1 MNDEQESSILDK
13 IISEQSVSHL
23 LEFDPKDTLTE
34 LLNMLSDREKQVL
47 IRRFGLA
54 NGLPETLEKIGQ
66 SFQVTRERI
75 RQIERQAI
83 QKLRDGKQ
91 ISQAVKLLKEIIVE
105 ILEKEGGII
114 PLSRFQS
121 LMAEYGKGM
130 TRLAI
135 EFLLNEVLTDL
146 VVLLGGDNSEFV
158 TGWRLRTANQE
169 NLLTLIDKAEEIV
182 SSQGKPISGLEL
194 GSALLAANLIDPL
207 NKPINSADLAL
218 ALLSMSRRIKQNPFG
233 DWGLSHWE
241 TITPKRMNDK
251 IYLVLQRAN
260 KPLHFR
266 EIVRLINEQK
276 FDNKMAYAPT
286 VHNELILDK
295 KYVLVGRGI
304 YALREWG
311 FKPGV
316 VADVLTRVLQEKG
329 PLLLDSL
336 IEEVLKKRFVKKG
349 TIQLALTNREKFK
362 RLPDGLYDLA
372 TNLSTINQD

>member
-1 MNDEQESSILDK
+1 MNEEQESSILDK

-23 LEFDPKDTLTE
+23 LQFDPKDALQE
-34 LLNMLSDREKQVL
+34 LLSLLSEREKQVL
-47 IRRFGLA
+47 IRRFGLE
-54 NGLPETLEKIGQ
+54 GGIPETLEKIGQ
-66 SFQVTRERI
+66 SFQVTRERV

-83 QKLRDGKQ
+83 QKLRTGNKS
-91 ISQAVKLLKEIIVE
+91 SQAVKLFKEVIVE

-114 PLSRFQS
+114 PLSRFES
-121 LMAEYGKGM
+121 LMSEYGKGM
-130 TRLAI
+130 PRLAI

-146 VVLLGGDNSEFV
+146 VVPLGGDNSEFV

-182 SSQGKPISGLEL
+182 SQQS
-194 GSALLAANLIDPL
+194 
-207 NKPINSADLAL
+207 KPINSQELSSSLLSAGLADPLNQPIASAELAL
-218 ALLSMSRRIKQNPFG
+218 SLLSMSRRVKQNPFG

-251 IYLVLQRAN
+251 IYLVLKRAGR
-260 KPLHFR
+260 PLHFR

-276 FDNKMAYAPT
+276 FDNKTAYAPT

-304 YALREWG
+304 YALKEWG

-316 VADVLTRVLQEKG
+316 VADVLIRTLQEKG
-329 PLLLDSL
+329 PLILEELVA
-336 IEEVLKKRFVKKG
+336 EVLKKRFVKKG

-362 RLPDGLYDLA
+362 RLPDGRYDLA
-372 TNLSTINQD
+372 NNSSDLNQN